1 MGRYIARRLAQ
12 GLVVIFG
19 VTVFVFI
26 ITRMVGDPVKF
37 MLPLSATEEER
48 EARRAALGLD
58 KSIPAQFVDFLGD
71 LVRLDLGESTYVR
84 GQSALS
90 VVFDY
95 LPRTLQLVSLG
106 MIIAIVLS
114 IPLGVIA
121 SRKPGGPT
129 DRALTTLSLIGLSM
143 PQFFL
148 GYVLLIGFTVKF
160 QWFQSGPGPWQT
172 NLVLPAVCMALPAI
186 GRLAMVVR
194 SAMIDELNT
203 QYVKVAKAKGL
214 RTRRILGVHALRNA
228 GIPYVTLL
236 GWEIIRAIAGYTVVV
251 ESVFNWPG
259 LGFMAKTAI
268 QEQDFFLIQAIVFVV
283 AVMVVLLNI
292 SIDIA
297 YKALDPRVKLS

>member
-1 MGRYIARRLAQ
+1 MGRYIARRLGQ
-12 GLVVIFG
+12 GLIVIFG
-19 VTVFVFI
+19 VTVFVFV
-26 ITRMVGDPVKF
+26 ITRMIGDPVKF
-37 MLPLSATEEER
+37 MLPLSATQEQR
-48 EARRAALGLD
+48 DARRELLGLND
-58 KSIPAQFVDFLGD
+58 PLITQFVDFLGD
-71 LVRLDLGESTYVR
+71 LIRLDLGESTYVR
-84 GQSALS
+84 GESTLS

-95 LPRTLQLVSLG
+95 LPRTLQLVAFG
-106 MIIAIVLS
+106 MIVAIVLS
-114 IPLGVIA
+114 IPLGVLA

-129 DRALTTLSLIGLSM
+129 DRILTTLSLIGLSM

-148 GYVLLIGFTVKF
+148 GYVLLIGFTVKL
-160 QWFQSGPGPWQT
+160 QWFQSGPGPWTT

-194 SAMIDELNT
+194 SSMIDELNT

-214 RTRRILGVHALRNA
+214 SQRRILGVHALRNA

-236 GWEIIRAIAGYTVVV
+236 GWEMIRALAGYTVVV

-268 QEQDFFLIQAIVFVV
+268 AEQDFFLIQAIVFVV
-283 AVMVVLLNI
+283 AVLVVILNI
-292 SIDIA
+292 AIDIA

>member
-1 MGRYIARRLAQ
+1 MRRLVQ

-19 VTVFVFI
+19 VTVFVFV
-26 ITRMVGDPVKF
+26 ITRLVGDPVKF
-37 MLPLSATEEER
+37 MLPLSATEEQR
-48 EARRAALGLD
+48 AARRASMGLD
-58 KSIPAQFVDFLGD
+58 DPILTQFIRYLGD
-71 LVRLDLGESTYVR
+71 LIRLDLGDSTYVR
-84 GQSALS
+84 NTPALE

-95 LPRTLQLVSLG
+95 LPRTLQLVAFG
-106 MIIAIVLS
+106 MVLAVVFS

-121 SRKPGGPT
+121 SRHPGRLI
-129 DRALTTLSLIGLSM
+129 DRVLTTFSLIGLSM

-148 GYVLLIGFTVKF
+148 GYVLLIGFTVKL
-160 QWFQSGPGPWQT
+160 QWFQTGPGPWKT
-172 NLVLPAVCMALPAI
+172 NLVLPAICMSLPAI

-214 RTRRILGVHALRNA
+214 RQRRILGVHALRNA

-236 GWEIIRAIAGYTVVV
+236 GWELIRALAGYTVVV

-268 QEQDFFLIQAIVFVV
+268 AEQDFFLIQAIVFVV
-283 AVMVVLLNI
+283 AVIVVIINI
-292 SIDIA
+292 AIDVA